1 LEISCVLCLY
11 TFLSIS
17 LVFEIMMVVKDNVVY
32 NYFESHDVAGR
43 TNEIIT
49 SLPNVTDGDI
59 NTAHKLSSMLLN
71 EFNYLF

>member
-1 LEISCVLCLY
+1 
-11 TFLSIS
+11 
-17 LVFEIMMVVKDNVVY
+17 MMVVKDNVVY

>member
-1 LEISCVLCLY
+1 MEISCVLCLY

-43 TNEIIT
+43 TKEIIT

-59 NTAHKLSSMLLN
+59 NPAHKLSSMLLN
-71 EFNYLF
+71 EFNYLL